1 VRNDDPAQDDP
12 AQDSTAQDQV
22 AATAEGR
29 EWLTALRADPVHALL
44 AFDFDGTMSPIVD
57 DPEQAVA
64 HPAASGLLASLAR
77 RVGHIAIVTGR
88 PAGVAASRLTLD
100 SRTLDRVE
108 GAGEVVVL
116 GHYGLQRWDSATGE
130 VTTADAHPGVQRVR
144 RELPAVL
151 AEAGAA
157 DAYVEDKGEAV
168 AVHTRRMDDPAG
180 ALQRL
185 LAPLTALAAENG
197 LIVEPGRL
205 VLELRPP
212 GVDKGGALR
221 RLVEQTGARS
231 VAFAG
236 DDLGDLPAFAAIED
250 LRSTGVRGLRVCS
263 GSTEVPALADRAD
276 LVVDGPDGVMD
287 WLRWLVGLLPDR
299 ADRQ

>member
-1 VRNDDPAQDDP
+1 VRNDDPAQ
-12 AQDSTAQDQV
+12 ASTAQDQIAGS
-22 AATAEGR
+22 AAGR
-29 EWLTALRADPVHALL
+29 EWLTALRADPARALL

-64 HPAASGLLASLAR
+64 HPAASGLLTSLAR

-88 PAGVAASRLTLD
+88 PAAVAASRLALHGPA
-100 SRTLDRVE
+100 
-108 GAGEVVVL
+108 GAGQVVVL

-130 VTTADAHPGVQRVR
+130 VTTADAHPGVERVR
-144 RELPAVL
+144 RELPAIL

-168 AVHTRRMDDPAG
+168 AVHTRRMDDPTG

-185 LAPLTALAAENG
+185 QAPLTALAAETG
-197 LIVEPGRL
+197 LVVEPGRL

-236 DDLGDLPAFAAIED
+236 DDVGDLPAFATIED
-250 LRSTGVRGLRVCS
+250 LRSTGVLGLRVCS
-263 GSTEVPALADRAD
+263 GSTEVQALADRAD

-287 WLRWLVGLLPDR
+287 WLRWLVGQLPDR
-299 ADRQ
+299 ADRP

>member
-1 VRNDDPAQDDP
+1 VRNDDPAQ
-12 AQDSTAQDQV
+12 ASTAQDQIAGS
-22 AATAEGR
+22 AAGR
-29 EWLTALRADPVHALL
+29 EWLTALRADPARALL

-64 HPAASGLLASLAR
+64 HPAASGLLTSLAR

-88 PAGVAASRLTLD
+88 PAAVAASRLALHGPA
-100 SRTLDRVE
+100 
-108 GAGEVVVL
+108 GAGQVVVL

-130 VTTADAHPGVQRVR
+130 VTTADAHPGVERVR
-144 RELPAVL
+144 RELSAIL

-168 AVHTRRMDDPAG
+168 AVHTRRMDDPTG
-180 ALQRL
+180 ALRRL
-185 LAPLTALAAENG
+185 QAPLAALAAETG
-197 LIVEPGRL
+197 LVVEPGRL

-236 DDLGDLPAFAAIED
+236 DDLGDLPAFATIED
-250 LRSTGVRGLRVCS
+250 LRSTGVLGLRVCS
-263 GSTEVPALADRAD
+263 GSTEVQALADRAD

-287 WLRWLVGLLPDR
+287 WLRWLVGQLPDR